1 MFKMGS
7 FEAEIAKS
15 MADNLASN
23 IEAKKQDIVKI
34 AQLVKENKVEQAI
47 NHLNAAAELFDGAGF
62 TSTAEMLT
70 RVLEKLA
77 NEKHPKKEEPEF
89 VEFESLLKEPKKDT
103 KEELGEQVIELT
115 SILDDAAADKKK
127 D

>member
-1 MFKMGS
+1 MFKLGS

-23 IEAKKQDIVKI
+23 IEAKKQEIVKT
-34 AQLVKENKVEQAI
+34 AQLVKQNKVEQAI
-47 NHLNAAAELFDGAGF
+47 NHLNTAAKLFDNAGF

-77 NEKHPKKEEPEF
+77 DKKEDEPKF
-89 VEFESLLKEPKKDT
+89 IEFESLLEEPKD
-103 KEELGEQVIELT
+103 EPELGEQVIEMSSL
-115 SILDDAAADKKK
+115 LGDDSGKKK
-127 D
+127 H